1 MGCDFAKKS
10 CKELMEDK
18 VMQYP
23 FCNDIM
29 SSRSVESGLAQA
41 GLLMGDDIGSV
52 LLSMVICF
60 DFCSTNVVHLSNR
73 NPYFYWF
80 RCQLIMTVF
89 KL

>member
-29 SSRSVESGLAQA
+29 SSRSVESGLAFD
-41 GLLMGDDIGSV
+41 LL
-52 LLSMVICF
+52 VI
-60 DFCSTNVVHLSNR
+60 
-73 NPYFYWF
+73 
-80 RCQLIMTVF
+80 F
-89 KL
+89 KYKFKR